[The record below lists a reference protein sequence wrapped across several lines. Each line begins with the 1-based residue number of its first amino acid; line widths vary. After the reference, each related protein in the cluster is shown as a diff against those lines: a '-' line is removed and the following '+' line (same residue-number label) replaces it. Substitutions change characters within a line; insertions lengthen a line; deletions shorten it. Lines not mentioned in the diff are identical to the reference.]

1 MLPAMSHPY
10 RGLPDSA
17 FWRRAVAGLPEDEV
31 DPVVAAPFTIGR
43 ETPIATCGSCFAQH
57 ISRVLSRRG
66 YTYLVT
72 EPAPEGDPDPESYGV
87 FPARTGN
94 IYTVRQL
101 LQTFTRAY
109 SLFHPAD
116 TAWRRKDGAF
126 VDPFRPQVRASG
138 FETVEALEADRKRH
152 LAAVRAM
159 FEDCEVFVFTLGL
172 TEAWVS
178 ARDGAVFPLAPGVA
192 GGEPGPDYAFHN
204 MDVDE
209 MVRDLSDFIRRLRVV
224 NPGVRLILTVSPV
237 PLVATYAPAHVL
249 TATTYS
255 KAALRVVADMAAR
268 LLPEVCYF
276 PSYEIIT
283 GPQARGRYFADDLR
297 SVTDEGVERVMGV
310 FGRHFL
316 GETASAPARARP
328 TAAALSDADRE
339 RLRELSEVICDEE
352 ALDV

>member
-1 MLPAMSHPY
+1 MSHPY
-10 RGLPDSA
+10 RDLPDTS
-17 FWRRAVAGLPEDEV
+17 FWRRAVAGRPETGV
-31 DPVVAAPFTIGR
+31 DPVVQAPFTIGR
-43 ETPIATCGSCFAQH
+43 QTPIATCGSCFAQH
-57 ISRVLSRRG
+57 IARVLTQRG
-66 YTYLVT
+66 YNYLVT
-72 EPAPEGDPDPESYGV
+72 EAAPEGDPDPESYGV

-101 LQTFTRAY
+101 LQTFERAY
-109 SLFHPAD
+109 GLHRPLD
-116 TAWRRKDGAF
+116 VAWRREDGAWA
-126 VDPFRPQVRASG
+126 DPFRPQVRKAG

-172 TEAWVS
+172 TETWAS

-192 GGEPGPDYAFHN
+192 GGEPGPDYVFHN
-204 MDVDE
+204 MDVEE
-209 MVRDLSDFIRRLRVV
+209 MTADLRTFLRRLRVV

-237 PLVATYAPAHVL
+237 PLVATYEAAHVL

-255 KAALRVVADMAAR
+255 KAALRVVAESLSRSD
-268 LLPEVCYF
+268 PEVCYF

-283 GPQARGRYFADDLR
+283 GPQARGRYFAEDLR
-297 SVTDEGVERVMGV
+297 SVTDDGVARVMEV

-316 GETASAPARARP
+316 GETASTPRRQ
-328 TAAALSDADRE
+328 AAAAELSAADSA
-339 RLRELSEVICDEE
+339 RLQELSEVICDEE